1 MMTHSFTLIN
11 KEATMSMEAIVALG
25 GALRETV
32 ELANNKAWA
41 GAFPEHIKQT
51 YKLAILSFRRPQD
64 QAQVDC
70 FGIIRR
76 EALAP
81 FGMDKDFGNRKSGDV
96 TVPGM
101 YLIMNLERAAIVLH
115 EKDPNLLLMGG
126 QREVDLVDFQ
136 KLGQPLANPAD
147 AMTKT
152 IADMRDIQKFGDMIV
167 GFLTDGRKPL
177 IIAGV

>member
-1 MMTHSFTLIN
+1 MG
-11 KEATMSMEAIVALG
+11 MEAIAALG

-41 GAFPEHIKQT
+41 GAFPEHIKQA
-51 YKLAILSFRRPQD
+51 YKLAILSFKRPQD
-64 QAQVDC
+64 NQQVDC
-70 FGIIRR
+70 FGVIRR

-81 FGMDKDFGNRKSGDV
+81 FGMDRDFGNKKSGDV

-101 YLIMNLERAAIVLH
+101 YLVMNLERAVIVLH

-136 KLGQPLANPAD
+136 KLAQPLGNAQD
-147 AMTKT
+147 AISKT
-152 IADMRDIQKFGDMIV
+152 IVDMRDVQKFGDLIV
-167 GFLTDGRKPL
+167 GFLTDGRRPL